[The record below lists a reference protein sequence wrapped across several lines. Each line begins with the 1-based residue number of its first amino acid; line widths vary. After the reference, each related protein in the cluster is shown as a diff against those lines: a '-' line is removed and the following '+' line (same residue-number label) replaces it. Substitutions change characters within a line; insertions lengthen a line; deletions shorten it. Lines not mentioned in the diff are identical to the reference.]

1 MLSRLILCC
10 VICVSTVGCKP
21 AANPGTWD
29 QTRVAEHLKKKHN
42 LEEISLSPGSEGGL
56 SGSGKTKEGETYKF
70 KVTQNSELKKLS
82 WDFESDRGDIG
93 NEVYEFIKAE

>member
-1 MLSRLILCC
+1 MLIRLFFCTL
-10 VICVSTVGCKP
+10 ICLSFVGCKP

-42 LEEISLSPGSEGGL
+42 LEEISLSPAEGGL

-70 KVTQNSELKKLS
+70 KVTQNAELKKLS
-82 WDFESDRGDIG
+82 WDFESDRGDMG
-93 NEVYEFIKAE
+93 NEVYEFVKAE